1 MIDNKKWL
9 IDTGSPVSFGE
20 KDSLSIC
27 NEIFKID
34 NIYGA
39 LNAKEFTSHIG
50 LEVTGLIGVDILN
63 TFDILF
69 SINKYKITFSK
80 NSINLEGDI
89 LPIDSFIGIPQ

>member
-50 LEVTGLIGVDILN
+50 FEVTESPFYWSRTSYCQYN
-63 TFDILF
+63 NYFDIDYSNDLDETHH
-69 SINKYKITFSK
+69 S
-80 NSINLEGDI
+80 
-89 LPIDSFIGIPQ
+89 